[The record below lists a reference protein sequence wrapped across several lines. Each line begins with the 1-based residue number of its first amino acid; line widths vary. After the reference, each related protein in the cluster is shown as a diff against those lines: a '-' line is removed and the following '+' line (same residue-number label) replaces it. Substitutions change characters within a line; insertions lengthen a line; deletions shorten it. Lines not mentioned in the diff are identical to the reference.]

1 MALLVRFPARRFQ
14 WFLIAASWLPL
25 VQTVFPRRS
34 ALTSAQLPDPPR
46 ATKFGDED
54 SAGYRSLVLGALRQ
68 HYQRGSTASA
78 TGEARPG
85 DGKNRSKIHFPSE
98 GSSSFSPAFDNQ

>member
-14 WFLIAASWLPL
+14 WFLIAAPWLPL

-46 ATKFGDED
+46 ATKFLDED
-54 SAGYRSLVLGALRQ
+54 SAGIAASCSALSVNTISLVLPRPQLARRAQ
-68 HYQRGSTASA
+68 E
-78 TGEARPG
+78 TGRIEA
-85 DGKNRSKIHFPSE
+85 KIHFPSK
-98 GSSSFSPAFDNQ
+98 G